1 MKQSLYDLTND
12 LLAIEEAL
20 TSGAENAEE
29 LIAQWVET
37 NASVTDKIDAYA
49 GLVRSKEAEAKMY
62 AGEAERFTAK
72 SQAAKGVADRLKAGL
87 KFFLEAKGMD
97 EVRGRLFTAKLQNNG
112 GVQPVQTPLEPADLP
127 QEFQRVRIEP
137 DNTKIREALER
148 GETVPGCELLPR
160 GKHVRIN

>member
-12 LLAIEEAL
+12 LIAIEEAL
-20 TSGAENAEE
+20 SSGAENADE
-29 LIAQWVET
+29 LIARWVET
-37 NASVTDKIDAYA
+37 NSSVTDKIDAYA

-62 AGEAERFTAK
+62 AGEAEHFTAK

-97 EVRGRLFTAKLQNNG
+97 EVKGRLFTAKLQNNG
-112 GVQPVQTPLEPADLP
+112 GVLPVKVNVEPDQLP
-127 QEFQRVRIEP
+127 QGYQKVKVEADMVA
-137 DNTKIREALER
+137 IRTALET
-148 GETVPGCELLPR
+148 GEVVPGCELGER